1 MRCGANA
8 DKWCCS
14 ADNCCSNS
22 SIEEFALGIPTVTA
36 TAGVYGTSTAT
47 PVVLPTTT
55 SNSNSSMN
63 STGNSTATATTTTRS
78 GYITNPSSVP
88 TTSNTSPSTSDST
101 KATAIGI
108 GVGVGVGVAALA
120 GVIGAIVL
128 CLRKKKHAPQEET
141 QRISELAP
149 QYPGYAWNVP
159 HYSTEAKVLQPS
171 ELDVPR
177 RSQVQEL
184 DSGYAHGTRI

>member
-1 MRCGANA
+1 
-8 DKWCCS
+8 
-14 ADNCCSNS
+14 
-22 SIEEFALGIPTVTA
+22 
-36 TAGVYGTSTAT
+36 
-47 PVVLPTTT
+47 VLPTTT
-55 SNSNSSMN
+55 SNSNSSAN

-78 GYITNPSSVP
+78 GYITSPSSVP
-88 TTSNTSPSTSDST
+88 TTSGASSSASDST

-120 GVIGAIVL
+120 GGIGAIVL
-128 CLRKKKHAPQEET
+128 CLRKKKHVPQET
-141 QRISELAP
+141 QKISELAP

-171 ELDVPR
+171 ELDAPR

-184 DSGYAHGTRI
+184 DSGYAH